1 MVDTEAQVTK
11 EVAIKFAIWL
21 RDNDTQDNADE
32 WCNYSDEDMFNYFIE
47 NEL

>member
-1 MVDTEAQVTK
+1 MTYNYDLMK
-11 EVAIKFAIWL
+11 SISIKFYKWML
-21 RDNDTQDNADE
+21 ENDTQDNADE